1 MTNLTKLLSAAAL
14 TLTLTACA
22 TRYGDKPMDESMTK
36 SESSMMEDKG
46 MKDDMKADSP
56 MVGGAVM
63 YPTKTIVENAS
74 AADNLTTLVAA
85 VVQAELV
92 ETLSGPGP
100 FTVFAPTN
108 DAFSRLPAATVSALM
123 MDENREDLQK
133 VLTAHVVPGTISAAD
148 LIGKIQGTTG
158 TFTAQTV
165 SGDTLSFYVINGDV
179 KIADENGTLATV
191 TTADVYQS
199 NGVVHVI
206 NSVLVPK

>member
-1 MTNLTKLLSAAAL
+1 MTNMIKLLSAAAL

-22 TRYGDKPMDESMTK
+22 STYGEASTDHSMTK
-36 SESSMMEDKG
+36 NESTMMKED
-46 MKDDMKADSP
+46 MVMADTP
-56 MVGGAVM
+56 MVGGAAM

-74 AADNLTTLVAA
+74 AANNLTTLVAA
-85 VVQAELV
+85 VSQAQLV

-108 DAFSRLPAATVSALM
+108 DAFSRLPAATVNALM

-133 VLTAHVVPGTISAAD
+133 VLTAHVLPGTISAAD
-148 LIGKIQGTTG
+148 LMAKINSTAGTYS
-158 TFTAQTV
+158 AQTV